1 MRVWILQTG
10 EPLPCDGENVRPMRA
25 INLANEL
32 LSRGHEV
39 ILWSSDFY
47 HQEKRSRYGQD
58 KEITI
63 SDKLKV
69 RLLTSWGYR
78 RNIGLAR
85 LIDHYQMAKALRLW
99 LRSDSELP
107 DVAFIGF
114 PPIEVA
120 FVMNR
125 WMRERG
131 IPTILDVKDQWPH
144 IFVDR
149 SPSWIRPLVRL
160 SIWPYFLLAK
170 RTFSEASALS
180 AMSAS
185 FLEWSCEF
193 AGRVRAPT
201 DQVVPLT
208 TPRRISAQMQTHQA
222 DQWWAEQGVDIS
234 ARRVVS
240 FIGSMT
246 GAFNFDVIAKTAR
259 AAQQSQLPVQ
269 FVVCG
274 DGDEKAKVH
283 ALLRDIPN
291 VVMPGWIHKEYI
303 HSLSKFTLATL
314 APYRN
319 TKDFQM
325 SIPNKVL
332 DSLSNGLPIL
342 TTLDGE
348 VSELVGKNRVGFHG
362 SENDAQ
368 WMLAAIRDLVESPT
382 LWSDMSKRCND
393 LYSDQFECASVY
405 AGFAD
410 ALERMAKPVSF

>member
-1 MRVWILQTG
+1 
-10 EPLPCDGENVRPMRA
+10 MRA

-47 HQEKRSRYGQD
+47 HQEKRSRYGKD
-58 KEITI
+58 KEIII
-63 SDKLKV
+63 SNKLKV
-69 RLLTSWGYR
+69 RLLASSGYR

-85 LIDHYQMAKALRLW
+85 LIDHYQMARGLRLW
-99 LRSDSELP
+99 LRSDLELP
-107 DVAFIGF
+107 DIAFIGF

-125 WMRERG
+125 FMRERG

-144 IFVDR
+144 IFVYR
-149 SPSWIRPLVRL
+149 SPSWIRPLVRFL
-160 SIWPYFLLAK
+160 IWPYFLLAK
-170 RTFSEASALS
+170 RTFYEASALS

-193 AGRVRAPT
+193 AGRIKTPT

-208 TPRRISAQMQTHQA
+208 TPRQISAQIKTHQA

-234 ARRVVS
+234 VRRVVS

-246 GAFNFDVIAKTAR
+246 GAMNFNVIANIAR

-274 DGDEKAKVH
+274 DGDEKDKVD
-283 ALLRDIPN
+283 ALLHDIPN
-291 VVMPGWIHKEYI
+291 VVMPGWIDKEHI

-314 APYRN
+314 VPYRN

-348 VSELVGKNRVGFHG
+348 VSELVCKNHVGFHG
-362 SENDAQ
+362 SENDTQ

-382 LWSDMSKRCND
+382 LWTDMSKRCND

-405 AGFAD
+405 SAFAD
-410 ALERMAKPVSF
+410 EMERMAKSVSF